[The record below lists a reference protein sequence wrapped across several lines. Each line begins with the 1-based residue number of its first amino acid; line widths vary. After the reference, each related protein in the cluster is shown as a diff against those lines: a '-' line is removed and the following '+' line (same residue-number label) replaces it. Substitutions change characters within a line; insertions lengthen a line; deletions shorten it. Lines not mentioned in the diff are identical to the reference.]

1 MSEETLMTEFE
12 IASIVISS
20 ISATATFCAVLV
32 ALWQSHVPYKKKLK
46 LKSTTINEFGID
58 AFGHKVTNAIQKIQ
72 IKVLNVGH
80 QDLEITSWG
89 IYVSKNLQLNILNLN
104 NASSSYLVATG
115 KSINLCVPLSTLAN
129 NVIGYK
135 DQINDAAKIR
145 FFVQTN
151 YGKTYLTKTN
161 YRFSDFL
168 N

>member
-1 MSEETLMTEFE
+1 MTDYE
-12 IASIVISS
+12 IISIIISS
-20 ISATATFCAVLV
+20 ISATVTFCAVLV

-58 AFGHKVTNAIQKIQ
+58 AFGRPVTNTVQKIQ

-89 IYVSKNLQLNILNLN
+89 IYVNKNLQLSILNLN
-104 NASSSYLVATG
+104 NTSSSYLVPTG
-115 KSINLCVPLSTLAN
+115 KSIDLSVPLSTLTRN
-129 NVIGYK
+129 IMEYK
-135 DQINDAAKIR
+135 EEIDGAAKIK

-161 YRFSDFL
+161 YCFSFFL
-168 N
+168 K